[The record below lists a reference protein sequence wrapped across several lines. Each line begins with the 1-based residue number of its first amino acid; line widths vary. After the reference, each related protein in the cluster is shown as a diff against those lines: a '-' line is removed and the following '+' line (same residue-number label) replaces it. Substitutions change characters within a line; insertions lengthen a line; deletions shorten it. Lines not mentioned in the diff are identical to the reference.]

1 MIMGAK
7 HSIWIETP
15 YFIPDD
21 ALMEALLI
29 ALRSGIQV
37 WMVIPK
43 MPDHPFVYRATEY
56 YAKQL
61 LAAGAR
67 VFAYQKGF
75 MHAKTIVVDQSITSV
90 GSANWDIRSFK
101 LNFEANAFIYDAK
114 VAQKM
119 IAIMKQD
126 VKDAHELDEQY
137 FASQSRWKKFRQLAS
152 RMIAPIL

>member
-1 MIMGAK
+1 M
-7 HSIWIETP
+7 
-15 YFIPDD
+15 
-21 ALMEALLI
+21 
-29 ALRSGIQV
+29 
-37 WMVIPK
+37 
-43 MPDHPFVYRATEY
+43 
-56 YAKQL
+56 
-61 LAAGAR
+61 
-67 VFAYQKGF
+67 
-75 MHAKTIVVDQSITSV
+75 DQSITSV

-126 VKDAHELDEQY
+126 VKDARELDEQY